1 MVSFLLYCYA
11 ITETRLCRNKDTT
24 MTENK
29 TAFHQDVRFWLILI
43 ALLILIWMAT
53 QMPRPD
59 TAVSGRSA
67 GTRAAQYWNA
77 EIGND

>member
-1 MVSFLLYCYA
+1 MVSFLWYCSA
-11 ITETRLCRNKDTT
+11 ITQTRLCRNTNQT

-59 TAVSGRSA
+59 AAVSGHDA
-67 GTRAAQYWNA
+67 GIRAAKY
-77 EIGND
+77 